1 MKSYRVVC
9 LSEAV
14 FNTGSE
20 FVQANSPKQAAEIKT
35 GKKVK
40 RVTSGGNIVVYGC
53 SCNQYEA
60 CIKSYVYEVDNEQ
73 G

>member
-1 MKSYRVVC
+1 MKEYRVVC

-14 FNTGSE
+14 FNSDSQ

-40 RVTSGGNIVVYGC
+40 RVTNGGNVVVYGC
-53 SCNQYEA
+53 SCNQYVD
-60 CIKSYVYEVDNEQ
+60 CVKSYCYEVENK
-73 G
+73 